1 MKMVRAMAVSME
13 RVVSFL
19 VFMVFTAF
27 QMYRIA
33 DFSQKV
39 K

>member
-1 MKMVRAMAVSME
+1 MGVKGGIWASTMKMVRAMAVSME

-27 QMYRIA
+27 Q
-33 DFSQKV
+33 
-39 K
+39 